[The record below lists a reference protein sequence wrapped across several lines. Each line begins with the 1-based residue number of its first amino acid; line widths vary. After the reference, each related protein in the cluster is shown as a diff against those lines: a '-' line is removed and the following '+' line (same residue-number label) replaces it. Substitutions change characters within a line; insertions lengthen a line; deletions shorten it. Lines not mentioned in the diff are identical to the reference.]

1 VAVAEGWGGGRL
13 ALYTSPSGETVAAL
27 ALRWDTLEDAAEW
40 RNAVP
45 AYAAAAFP
53 GATARDCPPL
63 DRCWSS
69 AWTVATGS
77 LGDTAIMASGPGPVS
92 DSVAAAILA
101 QG

>member
-1 VAVAEGWGGGRL
+1 MAVAEGWGGGRL

-77 LGDTAIMASGPGPVS
+77 LGDTAVLASGPGS

>member
-1 VAVAEGWGGGRL
+1 MRL
-13 ALYTSPSGETVAAL
+13 ELDAIVG
-27 ALRWDTLEDAAEW
+27 DTLEDAAEW

-53 GATARDCPPL
+53 GATSRDCPPL

-69 AWTVATGS
+69 TWTVATGS
-77 LGDTAIMASGPGPVS
+77 LGDTAVLASGPGS